1 MNPQILLIYI
11 SCIIGIIIVC
21 KIFIVPIKWI
31 FRIIANSI
39 LGSLLLYLVNA
50 VGANFRSTYRH
61 KCYNKYFCWNFR
73 DSWSYFTYYIC
84 KIKM

>member
-1 MNPQILLIYI
+1 MSPQTLLIYI

-31 FRIIANSI
+31 FRIVANSI
-39 LGSLLLYLVNA
+39 LGSLLLYLINI
-50 VGANFRSTYRH
+50 VGTNFRNTYRH
-61 KCYNKYFCWNFR
+61 KCYNKYCSWNFR
-73 DSWSYFTYYIC
+73 GSRSNLTCNIC